1 MFEAYDISEH
11 LLSWPIV
18 TFPSKYTYPRKE
30 NLKRKSVSKRR
41 YKSLEEFHTAW
52 HLAVDR

>member
-18 TFPSKYTYPRKE
+18 TLPYRNIRVSAERKFE
-30 NLKRKSVSKRR
+30 KKKRK
-41 YKSLEEFHTAW
+41 
-52 HLAVDR
+52 

>member
-18 TFPSKYTYPRKE
+18 TFDAERKFE
-30 NLKRKSVSKRR
+30 KKKH
-41 YKSLEEFHTAW
+41 K
-52 HLAVDR
+52 